1 MNERRVWK
9 HTGKM
14 FNKLMN
20 SSFYRNYRS
29 TLLILIDILIV
40 TISFIFAYLLKHDF
54 EPDIW
59 KVGVKRLWLVTLFVW
74 ADYAFF
80 FLLYKIHKSLWT
92 YISAKEIFSIIKAVF
107 FASATFEIFL
117 VIFYRDV
124 DVIISVIMA
133 SIVIIILMLGVRVVY
148 RALREYQYQ
157 QSGSEGSRRNALIIG
172 AGDSGYILLK
182 GITKHKYYKAKPVA
196 FLDDN
201 RIGSIVS
208 GIPVVGTINDL
219 TVSVAKYNIGI
230 VFVAIPSI
238 SIEKK
243 RYIIDALKHFDCE
256 VKIMRN
262 SVDLMESDEDS
273 IAFKVKDLAIED
285 LLGRGEVHLE
295 QREISEYITGKVV
308 LVTGAGGTIGGQLC
322 REIFDYKPKALY
334 MLDINE
340 NGLYMLEQ
348 DFMRI
353 KREEKDYESVQVVSE
368 VLSIRDFRGLDYFL
382 GEIKPDIV
390 YHAAAHK
397 HVPLME
403 TRPMEAVKNNVIG
416 TRNLIDLS
424 IKHKV
429 ERLIMI
435 STDKAVNPT
444 TAMGATKRLTELILQ
459 SRRNNGVTK
468 LAAVRFGNVLGS
480 NGSVIPIFK
489 KQIEAGG
496 PITVTSRNIV
506 RYFMTVPE
514 AAQLVLQAGYYAD
527 SGEIFVL
534 DMGKPVRIIEL
545 AENMIKLSGYVPYK
559 DIDIIE
565 IGLRP
570 GEKMYEELSW
580 SSEETEKTKNNLI
593 FKNHIHNIDNEKL
606 DKVIDELEVMA
617 NSNVEPA
624 KMKKAIMM
632 SILVEY

>member
-1 MNERRVWK
+1 
-9 HTGKM
+9 M

-20 SSFYRNYRS
+20 SSFYRKYRS
-29 TLLILIDILIV
+29 YLLICIDLSIV
-40 TISFIFAYLLKHDF
+40 IASFIFAYFLKHDF
-54 EPDIW
+54 EANILNE
-59 KVGVKRLWLVTLFVW
+59 GIRRLWFVTIFVVL
-74 ADYAFF
+74 DFAFYF
-80 FLLYKIHKSLWT
+80 VVYKIHKSLWT
-92 YISAKEIFSIIKAVF
+92 YISAKEIFTIIKAVF

-117 VIFYRDV
+117 LIFYRDI
-124 DVIISVIMA
+124 DVIVLVIMA
-133 SIVIIILMLGVRVVY
+133 AIIIIVLMLGVRVIY
-148 RALREYQYQ
+148 RAIREYQYQ
-157 QSGSEGSRRNALIIG
+157 QNGIIGSRRNALIIG

-182 GITKHKYYKAKPVA
+182 GITKHKYYKAKPVV

-201 RIGSIVS
+201 RVGSIVS
-208 GIPVVGTINDL
+208 GIPVIGQISDL
-219 TVSVAKYNIGI
+219 TMAVVKYNIGI
-230 VFVAIPSI
+230 VFIAIPSI

-243 RYIIDALKHFDCE
+243 RFIIDALKHFDCE

-262 SVDLMESDEDS
+262 SLDLLESDEDS
-273 IAFKVKDLAIED
+273 IGFKVKDIAIED
-285 LLGRGEVHLE
+285 LLGRGEVHLD
-295 QREISEYITGKVV
+295 QNEISEYITGKTV

-322 REIFDYKPKALY
+322 REIFNYKPKVLY

-348 DFMRI
+348 DFMKI
-353 KREEKDYESVQVVSE
+353 AREEEEYSNIKVVSE
-368 VLSIRDFRGLDYFL
+368 VLSIRDFMGMDYFL
-382 GEIKPDIV
+382 KNTKPDIV

-424 IKHKV
+424 IKHEV
-429 ERLIMI
+429 SRLIMI

-459 SRRNNGVTK
+459 SRRNNGKTK

-496 PITVTSRNIV
+496 PVTVTSREIV

-527 SGEIFVL
+527 KGEIFVL
-534 DMGKPVRIIEL
+534 DMGKPVRIIDL
-545 AENMIKLSGYVPYK
+545 AENMIKLSGYRPYK

-580 SSEETEKTKNNLI
+580 GNEETEKTKNNLI
-593 FKNHIHNIDNEKL
+593 FKNHIQDINAEKL
-606 DKVIDELEVMA
+606 DRVIDELNQMA
-617 NSNVEPA
+617 NTDINSK

-632 SILVEY
+632 SVLVDYI

>member
-1 MNERRVWK
+1 
-9 HTGKM
+9 M

-20 SSFYRNYRS
+20 SSFYRKYRS
-29 TLLILIDILIV
+29 YLLICIDLSIV
-40 TISFIFAYLLKHDF
+40 IASFIFAYFLKHDF
-54 EPDIW
+54 EANILNE
-59 KVGVKRLWLVTLFVW
+59 GIRRLWFVTIFVVL
-74 ADYAFF
+74 DFAFYF
-80 FLLYKIHKSLWT
+80 VVYKIHKSLWT
-92 YISAKEIFSIIKAVF
+92 YISAKEIFTIIKAVF

-117 VIFYRDV
+117 LIFYRDIV
-124 DVIISVIMA
+124 VIVLVIMA
-133 SIVIIILMLGVRVVY
+133 AIIIIVLMLGIRVIY
-148 RALREYQYQ
+148 RAIREYQYQ
-157 QSGSEGSRRNALIIG
+157 QNGIIGSRRNALIIG

-182 GITKHKYYKAKPVA
+182 GITKHKYYKAKPVV

-201 RIGSIVS
+201 RVGSIVS
-208 GIPVVGTINDL
+208 GIPVIGQISDL
-219 TVSVAKYNIGI
+219 TMAVVKYNIGI
-230 VFVAIPSI
+230 VFIAIPSI

-243 RYIIDALKHFDCE
+243 RFIIDALKHFDCE

-262 SVDLMESDEDS
+262 SLDLLESDEDS
-273 IAFKVKDLAIED
+273 IGFKVKDIAIED
-285 LLGRGEVHLE
+285 LLGRGEVHLD
-295 QREISEYITGKVV
+295 QNEISEYITGKTV

-322 REIFDYKPKALY
+322 REIFNYKPKILY

-348 DFMRI
+348 DFMKI
-353 KREEKDYESVQVVSE
+353 AREEEEYSNIKVVSE
-368 VLSIRDFRGLDYFL
+368 VLSIRDFMGMDYFL
-382 GEIKPDIV
+382 KNTKPDIV

-424 IKHKV
+424 IKHGV
-429 ERLIMI
+429 GRLIMI

-459 SRRNNGVTK
+459 SRRNNGKTK

-496 PITVTSRNIV
+496 PVTVTSREIV

-527 SGEIFVL
+527 KGEIFVL
-534 DMGKPVRIIEL
+534 DMGKPVRIIDL
-545 AENMIKLSGYVPYK
+545 AENMIKLSGYRPYK

-580 SSEETEKTKNNLI
+580 GNEETEKTKNNLI
-593 FKNHIHNIDNEKL
+593 FKNHIQDINAEKL
-606 DKVIDELEVMA
+606 DRVIDELNQMA
-617 NSNVEPA
+617 NTDINSK

-632 SILVEY
+632 SVLVDYI